1 MGFISNWFLL
11 LSLLFSGCTG
21 FIYYPDKYLYSN
33 PEKFNVD
40 FDILTINS
48 YDGTKLSAWK
58 LKTKTKP
65 KNLVLFFHGN
75 AQNITSH
82 FVNLYWLTEHDT
94 DVIIFDYRGYG
105 LSEGK
110 PNPKGVSE
118 DGLSMLN
125 YAYTQFKAGGY
136 QKFIIYTQSL
146 GGAVALK
153 SLEDFK
159 NRDEINLLVLD
170 STFLSPRKVAREK
183 TNSLFQYLISNEAT
197 ADPKLPHIIM
207 PVLGIHSF
215 KDPIIPYKLGKELFD
230 AVPSLNKEFWALE
243 TPGHGDV
250 YFIENGRYR
259 EKFLKLLQQLTK
271 P

>member
-1 MGFISNWFLL
+1 MGSISKWPVLLMLL
-11 LSLLFSGCTG
+11 LSSCTG
-21 FIYYPDKYLYSN
+21 FIYQPDKYLYAN

-40 FDILTINS
+40 FDVLTLNS

-65 KNLVLFFHGN
+65 VNLVLFFHGN

-82 FVNLYWLTEHDT
+82 FVNLYWLTEHST

-136 QKFIIYTQSL
+136 KKFIIYTQSL
-146 GGAVALK
+146 GGAIALK

-159 NRDEINLLVLD
+159 NRDEISLLVLD

-183 TNSLFQYLISNEAT
+183 TNRVLQFLISDEAT
-197 ADPKLPHIIM
+197 ADPKLSNIIM

-215 KDPIIPYKLGKELFD
+215 KDPVIPYQLGKELFD
-230 AVPSLNKEFWALE
+230 SVPSLKKEFWALE

-250 YFIENGRYR
+250 FFIEKNKYR
-259 EKFLKLLQQLTK
+259 EKFLKVLDN
-271 P
+271 